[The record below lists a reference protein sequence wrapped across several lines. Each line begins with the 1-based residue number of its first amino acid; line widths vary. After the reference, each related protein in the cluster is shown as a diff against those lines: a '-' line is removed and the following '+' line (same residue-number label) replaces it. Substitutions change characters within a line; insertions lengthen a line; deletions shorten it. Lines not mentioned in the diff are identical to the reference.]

1 MDKVKVSARAR
12 HQRQRETEGGEQ
24 QTETENR
31 RRSFPK
37 EEFSKE
43 QELEQELE
51 QEHRDGKETQP
62 ESGFLSF
69 CWQVFKYFCGGK
81 IGGKGEK
88 SNGQSRNMS
97 HTTAVGGNKT
107 NKSQRPAINDVSAGK
122 LVKTGTQIRLL

>member
-1 MDKVKVSARAR
+1 VDKVKVSARAR

-62 ESGFLSF
+62 ESGRQARKRIVNFFLPISLRF
-69 CWQVFKYFCGGK
+69 VGK
-81 IGGKGEK
+81 FLNTFVAAK
-88 SNGQSRNMS
+88 SVER
-97 HTTAVGGNKT
+97 A
-107 NKSQRPAINDVSAGK
+107 KSQTGK
-122 LVKTGTQIRLL
+122 AAT